1 MLNKILIIEDDSS
14 IREDITEMFKMEGFD
29 VSEATNGKTGIDKAF
44 SILPDLIICDLTMPD
59 MDGFEVKKHLNQNK
73 KTAFIPFICLTA
85 RTDIKDVQRAME
97 LGADDYISKPVRAK
111 KLLELVSKRLQR
123 IEDLKISSSPI
134 HVNSTLISQDER
146 VIFKSGEKHILA
158 VLEDIVIIKSADDY
172 SEVILKSGE
181 KILIKKSLKSWEETL
196 PEKSFLR
203 IHRNTIINTKLIEKI
218 EKMFN
223 GSYVVR
229 LKNYP
234 DAIYFSQRYSQKIR
248 KLLLIK

>member
-1 MLNKILIIEDDSS
+1 MLNKILIIEDDAS
-14 IREDITEMFKMEGFD
+14 IREDISEMFKMEGFEISSA
-29 VSEATNGKTGIDKAF
+29 VNGKTGIEQAISF
-44 SILPDLIICDLTMPD
+44 LPDLIICDLSMPD
-59 MDGFEVKKHLNQNK
+59 MDGFDVKKHLNQNK

-111 KLLELVSKRLQR
+111 KLLELVSNRLQR
-123 IEDLKISSSPI
+123 IEDLKVSKSTISEK
-134 HVNSTLISQDER
+134 NTFISHDER

-158 VLEDIVIIKSADDY
+158 VIEDIVIIKSADDY
-172 SEVILKSGE
+172 SEVFLKSGE

-196 PEKSFLR
+196 PDKSFLR

-229 LKNYP
+229 LKDYP